1 MGAAFASVITAF
13 TALITANLPGLD
25 GTFKGA
31 EEGDA
36 GFFLNALIAFI
47 LLAAVV
53 YFFIVVPYTKAKE
66 RFFPTEA
73 PGEPADVALL
83 TEIRDLLAQGQGR
96 HAVATPPTIGTRR
109 PARCRPGRR
118 VWSRAGRR
126 RRRGRAGA
134 RVRAPPRRPAGAAPR
149 RSSAGELGDVG
160 LEPAGVERRPP
171 RRPAGRRGE
180 VVGADAQ

>member
-1 MGAAFASVITAF
+1 MSGFKNFLLRGNLVELAVAFIMGAAFASVITAF

-96 HAVATPPTIGTRR
+96 HAGTGSTDRT
-109 PARCRPGRR
+109 
-118 VWSRAGRR
+118 
-126 RRRGRAGA
+126 
-134 RVRAPPRRPAGAAPR
+134 
-149 RSSAGELGDVG
+149 L
-160 LEPAGVERRPP
+160 
-171 RRPAGRRGE
+171 
-180 VVGADAQ
+180 